1 MIECIK
7 TYTKGEIM
15 EVKRITSAQNEYIKN
30 LAKLKEKKHREVQRL
45 FIAEG
50 EHLVE
55 MALLSHFK
63 IESIVLSDSYYEKY
77 ADKYNTDMV
86 VVPDSL
92 FLKFS
97 DAKTPQGILAV
108 IGLPENESADFS
120 GKYIYCDNLQDPGN
134 VGTVIRTADAFSFS
148 GVILSA
154 GSADVY
160 SPKVIRSSQG
170 SLFNIKVITGKD
182 ISYIKEAKKNGVFIT
197 STALYGES
205 VRLCDMKVADNQIF
219 VIGNEGSGVSKE
231 ILEISDEVAYIP
243 MTGKAESLNAG
254 VAASILMYEVKTRE

>member
-1 MIECIK
+1 
-7 TYTKGEIM
+7 M
-15 EVKRITSAQNEYIKN
+15 EVKKITSVQNEYIKKI
-30 LAKLKEKKHREVQRL
+30 AKLKDKKHREEQGL

-55 MALLSHFK
+55 MALSSYFE
-63 IESIVLSDSYYEKY
+63 IESIIMTDSYYEKCGDKFM
-77 ADKYNTDMV
+77 ADKV
-86 VVPDSL
+86 LVPESV
-92 FLKFS
+92 FLKIS
-97 DAKTPQGILAV
+97 DAKTPQGVLAV
-108 IGLPENESADFS
+108 VRLPENESADFN
-120 GKYIYCDNLQDPGN
+120 GRYIYCDNLQDPGN

-148 GVILSA
+148 GVIMSV

-170 SLFNIKVITGKD
+170 SLFNIKVIRDKD
-182 ISYIKEAKKNGVFIT
+182 ISHIKEAKENGVFIT
-197 STALYGES
+197 STALYGKS
-205 VRLCDMKVADNQIF
+205 VKLCDMKVSDNQIF

-243 MTGKAESLNAG
+243 MTGKAESLNVG